1 MYIEAGINGK
11 NTICLIDTG
20 SSRNLV
26 DFEFLKA
33 VIGPNI
39 KLENIELGLK
49 GISGN
54 TVKSLGITRKI
65 EASIEN
71 QRTYTKFIS
80 LIKAGNCD
88 TRKPLDDYELS
99 DVPVNIYGPLQ
110 TLTQFRNANFPKEW

>member
-1 MYIEAGINGK
+1 M
-11 NTICLIDTG
+11 
-20 SSRNLV
+20 V
-26 DFEFLKA
+26 DFEFLKS
-33 VIGPNI
+33 VIGPKI
-39 KLENIELGLK
+39 KLEDIELGFK

-71 QRTYTKFIS
+71 QRTCNKFIS

-99 DVPVNIYGPLQ
+99 DVPVNLNGPLR
-110 TLTQFRNANFPKEW
+110 TLTQFRNAYFPKEW

>member
-1 MYIEAGINGK
+1 MYIEAGINEK
-11 NTICLIDTG
+11 NTICLLDTG

-26 DFEFLKA
+26 DFEFLKS
-33 VIGPNI
+33 VIGPKI
-39 KLENIELGLK
+39 KLEDIELGLK

-88 TRKPLDDYELS
+88 TRKTLDDYELS
-99 DVPVNIYGPLQ
+99 DVPVNSS
-110 TLTQFRNANFPKEW
+110 

>member
-1 MYIEAGINGK
+1 MFLEVS
-11 NTICLIDTG
+11 NTPTNND
-20 SSRNLV
+20 SE
-26 DFEFLKA
+26 D
-33 VIGPNI
+33 
-39 KLENIELGLK
+39 IELGLK

-88 TRKPLDDYELS
+88 TRKLWTTM
-99 DVPVNIYGPLQ
+99 NCQ
-110 TLTQFRNANFPKEW
+110 TFL